1 MDLIVAKPSA
11 FSLLLVE
18 DDDDDAFLVGEMLTD
33 ALGGE
38 VDLRHVD
45 RVSDARDFL
54 HQTGTECVL
63 LDLSLPDARRL
74 EALVQLRSVAPDV
87 PIVILSGLDDEL
99 LAVTAVQEGAQDY
112 LIKGRV
118 DAHLLGRSINYA
130 IERKRTELELTH
142 QAMHDSLTGLPNRA
156 LFLDRLSQALSHAKR
171 DETRLAVL
179 FMDLNRFKLINDS
192 LGHAVGDQLLVA
204 VATRLRKILR
214 ESDTAARFGGDEFM
228 ILCEKVENGR
238 GAVEVVKRILNC
250 IEAPFILERDKL
262 FVSAS
267 VGIAVSG
274 VGPDDSPGALIRDAD
289 AAMYRAK
296 ERGTYYEL
304 FDEDMRIQVS
314 ERSKAEDALRQAVE
328 RNEFRVLYQPLVDLR
343 SGDITGL
350 EALVRWQQ
358 PERGLVLPGDFLP
371 LAEETSLMIPIG
383 AWVLKEACRQGQLW
397 RVDRPDLPLPKFAVN
412 LSASELSHPGL
423 IKTIR
428 SALAETGT
436 NSATLC
442 FEITETVVMDED
454 DATYDTLMTLKE
466 LGVSLSVDDFGTGYA
481 SLGTLKRFPIDV
493 LKIDRLFVAEM
504 GESREDTA
512 IVASLIKLAHD
523 LGMTVVA
530 EGVETEQQL
539 AALRAVDCDV
549 AQGFYFAPPQPAETV
564 GELLSRSNDW

>member
-1 MDLIVAKPSA
+1 MDLTLAKPNTH
-11 FSLLLVE
+11 SLLLVE
-18 DDDDDAFLVGEMLTD
+18 DDDDDAFLVGEMLSD
-33 ALGGE
+33 ALGAE

-54 HQTGTECVL
+54 LEDGTECVL
-63 LDLSLPDARRL
+63 LDLTLPDARRL

-130 IERKRTELELTH
+130 IERKRTELELAH
-142 QAMHDSLTGLPNRA
+142 QAMHDSLTSLPNRA
-156 LFLDRLSQALSHAKR
+156 LFLDRLNQALARARR
-171 DETRLAVL
+171 DGTNVAVL

-228 ILCEKVENGR
+228 ILCEKVEDGQ
-238 GAVEVVKRILNC
+238 GAVEVVRRILNC

-267 VGIAVSG
+267 IGIAVSG
-274 VGPDDSPGALIRDAD
+274 TGADDSPGALIRDAD

-328 RNEFRVLYQPLVDLR
+328 RSEFRVLYQPLVELS
-343 SGDITGL
+343 SGKISGL

-358 PERGLVLPGDFLP
+358 PDRGLVLPSDFLP
-371 LAEETSLMIPIG
+371 LAEETSLIVPIG

-397 RVDRPDLPLPKFAVN
+397 RIERPDLELPKFAVN
-412 LSASELSHPGL
+412 LSASELTHPGL

-436 NSATLC
+436 DSATLC
-442 FEITETVVMDED
+442 FEITESVVMDED
-454 DATYDTLMTLKE
+454 DETLETLQTLKE

-481 SLGTLKRFPIDV
+481 SLGTLKRFPIDI
-493 LKIDRLFVAEM
+493 LKIDRSFVA
-504 GESREDTA
+504 GIGDNHEDAA
-512 IVASLIKLAHD
+512 IVGSLVKLAHD

-530 EGVETEQQL
+530 EGVETKEQL
-539 AALRAVDCDV
+539 DTLRETGCDI
-549 AQGFYFAPPQPAETV
+549 AQGFYFAHPQPAESV
-564 GELLSRSNDW
+564 GELLSRSGDW